1 MEQTIGGQTLTG
13 IAMPN
18 FQDEIRELVDS
29 WKPYLVERYSADDL
43 EKMIYFKFR
52 NKRGDKVKIYRDLV
66 RAYNKGWFSVSLIDL
81 AKHLAIHSNLAPNK
95 EVELRISTIYH
106 FLKIYKNTF
115 TPAA

>member
-18 FQDEIRELVDS
+18 FQDEVQELVDS
-29 WKPYLVERYSADDL
+29 WKPYMVEPDSVDDL
-43 EKMIYFKFR
+43 DKVIYIQFR

-66 RAYNKGWFSVSLIDL
+66 RAYNKGWFKVSLIDL
-81 AKHLAIHSNLAPNK
+81 AKYLAIHTNLRSNK
-95 EVELRISTIYH
+95 DVELRINTIYH
-106 FLKIYKNTF
+106 FLKMYKNYF

>member
-29 WKPYLVERYSADDL
+29 WKPYLVERHTADDL

-66 RAYNKGWFSVSLIDL
+66 RAYNKGWFKVSLIDL
-81 AKHLAIHSNLAPNK
+81 AKYLAIHTNLRSVII
-95 EVELRISTIYH
+95 VELMYSFTY
-106 FLKIYKNTF
+106 NTY
-115 TPAA
+115 

>member
-18 FQDEIRELVDS
+18 FQDEIRELIDS
-29 WKPYLVERYSADDL
+29 WRPYMAEPIRANNL
-43 EKMIYFKFR
+43 EKVIYILFR

-66 RAYNKGWFSVSLIDL
+66 RAYNRGWFKVSLIDL
-81 AKHLAIHSNLAPNK
+81 AKYLAIHTNLGPNK
-95 EVELRISTIYH
+95 DVEQRINTIYH
-106 FLKIYKNTF
+106 FLKMYKNYF